1 VLKFVTFEIAT
12 DQGTY
17 VEDIAQLAIFLWG
30 VNKNFQFVK
39 ELLELLHMKE
49 GIGADQIFCQIVTL
63 INKFD
68 LRLEKLVGFVRNGA
82 PAMSG
87 KNKGAAATLKK

>member
-1 VLKFVTFEIAT
+1 VTFEIAT

-17 VEDIAQLAIFLWG
+17 VEDTAQLAVFLWG

-39 ELLELLHMKE
+39 ELLELLHMKD
-49 GIGADQIFCQIVTL
+49 GTGADQKFCQIMTL

-68 LRLEKLVGFVRNGA
+68 LRLEKLVGFVRNRA
-82 PAMSG
+82 LAMAG